1 MCVLHKEA
9 SKNIVCLLQ
18 KLPCLSLEKTVVI
31 DQLKLQQHKTQDSKN
46 GITGEERDLR
56 YFEQNTRKIPAPP
69 VACKNKEV
77 LTEKSLLGKRKKKK
91 DLVHLVLADKTSQN

>member
-1 MCVLHKEA
+1 MCALHKEA

-31 DQLKLQQHKTQDSKN
+31 DQLKLQHKTQDSKN

-91 DLVHLVLADKTSQN
+91 DLVHLVLANKTSQN